1 MADVAA
7 GFAEIE
13 RTRLIGWSVVRR
25 IFERIERLERT
36 GAKIIH
42 LEIGAPDFD
51 TPEHIRTAAAAAL
64 AAGETHYTS
73 NYGIFPLREA
83 ICQKLSRENGLTYD
97 PDREVIVTTGAT
109 EAIQLAMT
117 ALVSPGDEVLVPEP
131 SWPNYRAV
139 SHLLGAAP
147 VAVPLRE
154 ERGFELDPA
163 DVEARITPRTR
174 LLVLVSPQNP
184 TGAVI
189 GAATQARLAEMVARH
204 NLYVISDEIYEKLVY
219 EDTRHVSFASQP
231 GMFEQTVTING
242 FSKAY
247 AMCGWRLGYLAA
259 PEALVS
265 PMVKIREYMTS
276 CPVSFA
282 QRGAIAALEG
292 PQEPVAAMAREFA
305 RRRELVVEGLNAIP
319 GVSCRPPLGAFYA
332 FPSVR
337 ALGKSEVEVANY
349 LLEEAGVAVVPG
361 SAFGESGA
369 GYLRLSYAS
378 SYDNLAE
385 ALRRMK
391 DALGRLRRE

>member
-1 MADVAA
+1 MTDVAA
-7 GFAEIE
+7 VEFSEIE
-13 RTRLIGWSVVRR
+13 RTRGIGWSAVRR
-25 IFERIERLERT
+25 IFERILRLERE

-51 TPEHIRTAAAAAL
+51 TPSHVREAAAAAL

-83 ICQKLSRENGLTYD
+83 IARKLDRENGLRYD
-97 PDREVIVTTGAT
+97 PDREIIVTNGAT

-131 SWPNYRAV
+131 SWPNYRNI
-139 SHLLGAAP
+139 SCLLGATP
-147 VAVPLRE
+147 MAVPLRE
-154 ERGFELDPA
+154 ENGFEIDPA
-163 DVEARITPRTR
+163 DVAARLTPRTR

-189 GAATQARLAEMVARH
+189 SAATQARLAEIVTRH
-204 NLYVISDEIYEKLVY
+204 GLYVLSDEIYEKLVY
-219 EDTRHVSFASQP
+219 GDARHASFAAQP
-231 GMFEQTVTING
+231 GMLARTVTVNG
-242 FSKAY
+242 FSKAF

-259 PEALVS
+259 PEAIVS

-282 QRGAIAALEG
+282 QFGAIAALEG

-305 RRRELVVEGLNAIP
+305 RRRDLVVEGLNDIP
-319 GVSCRPPLGAFYA
+319 GVTCRPPLGAFYA
-332 FPSVR
+332 FPNVK
-337 ALGKSEVEVANY
+337 ALGRGEVEIASY
-349 LLEEAGVAVVPG
+349 LLERASVAVVPG
-361 SAFGESGA
+361 SAFGADGA

-378 SYDNLAE
+378 SYDNLVE

-391 DALGRLRRE
+391 EALARLD